1 MKLQKTV
8 IISFIFFTALIGTL
22 QAQETASQTKVF
34 IKPLIVFAKMVV
46 AGNRDL
52 FSASQDA
59 ETNMLEKHKALAAF
73 SPQLSYSLERSKAS
87 KTDFNSITGVEE
99 DYSSRTAGHY
109 SSISQ
114 RTPLGRLSYDYTNS
128 KSEYTGSKTSYFN
141 SLYLNW
147 QTGLFRNDW
156 QLNSLDRRMAH
167 ANYDIGLAQTDS
179 ILLDILQRSMKSLF
193 DRLLVVRNETLKKDN
208 LTFYETMVEEA
219 EVKLKNGMG
228 SELDLKQ
235 ASMRYRQAETDHEET
250 LLSLKDQN
258 RRIGLLLGNLSWNRE
273 LAGLELEELLNSI
286 PDKLDE
292 KELLHKAYQNRPD
305 YRLIESQ
312 FKLRKSAFKKARI
325 MSRPDISARLRWG
338 KQGRSFD
345 KDLAADMKDKSW
357 SVSVTYTTSLGPEE
371 DKIDF
376 TIEKARLKAFAAKF
390 EQKKDEVEV
399 AITQSIDR
407 FRFYRK
413 NLASL
418 KDSQKLAKEV
428 LDGQRLNFQL
438 GKISLLDLTRYQ
450 QDFNSASLAVV
461 QGESRLMMSWLDLL
475 YESGMLADYLQVD
488 NFEQQSA
495 MTISEYEI
503 EPLSNDDEK

>member
-1 MKLQKTV
+1 
-8 IISFIFFTALIGTL
+8 
-22 QAQETASQTKVF
+22 
-34 IKPLIVFAKMVV
+34 
-46 AGNRDL
+46 
-52 FSASQDA
+52 
-59 ETNMLEKHKALAAF
+59 
-73 SPQLSYSLERSKAS
+73 
-87 KTDFNSITGVEE
+87 
-99 DYSSRTAGHY
+99 
-109 SSISQ
+109 
-114 RTPLGRLSYDYTNS
+114 
-128 KSEYTGSKTSYFN
+128 
-141 SLYLNW
+141 
-147 QTGLFRNDW
+147 
-156 QLNSLDRRMAH
+156 
-167 ANYDIGLAQTDS
+167 
-179 ILLDILQRSMKSLF
+179 
-193 DRLLVVRNETLKKDN
+193 
-208 LTFYETMVEEA
+208 MVEEA